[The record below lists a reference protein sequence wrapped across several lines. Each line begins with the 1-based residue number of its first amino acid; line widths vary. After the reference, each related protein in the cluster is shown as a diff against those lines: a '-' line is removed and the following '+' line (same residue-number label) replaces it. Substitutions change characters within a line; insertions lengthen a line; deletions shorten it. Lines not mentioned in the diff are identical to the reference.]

1 MTIWFALMWLI
12 SINALAFIILKSRPM
27 IIKSIIITISL
38 ILVLYKTTEY
48 TLQIASGNLSKIPVE
63 FSAVTYILFGLTFLF
78 SIRVLKPFVT
88 FAAFLSGFGYL
99 IVFPFISEFLVSVN
113 GFQTKLVALIS
124 HSLLYLGS
132 LLVMKLELLPAS
144 TRKLIMIWT
153 LLVVIYQIG
162 MGFIIQFEN
171 EFLFIYIVLEGRAII
186 GLQEA
191 LPGIAVI
198 IYLVYFAGIWFIY
211 YLLASLFYL
220 ISQKIYYR
228 YSIKEL
234 HQIKNTKKYEE

>member
-1 MTIWFALMWLI
+1 MSIWFALTWLV
-12 SINALAFIILKSRPM
+12 SINVLAFVLLKSRPM

-38 ILVLYKTTEY
+38 VLVIYKTTEY
-48 TLQIASGNLSKIPVE
+48 ALQIASGNLSKIPVE

-78 SIRVLKPFVT
+78 SIKALKPFVT

-99 IVFPFISEFLVSVN
+99 IVFPFISDFLVTTN
-113 GFQTKLVALIS
+113 GFETTLVALVS

-162 MGFIIQFEN
+162 IGFIIQFEN
-171 EFLFIYIVLEGRAII
+171 EFLFIYIVLEGKAII

-198 IYLVYFAGIWFIY
+198 IYIIYFIGIWTIY
-211 YLLASLFYL
+211 FFLASLFYL
-220 ISQKIYYR
+220 ISQKIYHR

-234 HQIKNTKKYEE
+234 HQIKSTK